1 MIFIF
6 PYRDETCNAFCNY
19 EKLIDEARQKAI
31 QQRMK
36 DVSKLKEAE
45 ATFAP
50 IRDSILKDIS
60 LKVEEKRKKER
71 ETAKACHIEIHND
84 GETVECSLYYNDNL
98 VMQSRM
104 ASINPETFNFPVL
117 AKKALEDMFP
127 HLKEER

>member
-6 PYRDETCNAFCNY
+6 PYHDETCNAFCNY

-36 DVSKLKEAE
+36 DVGKLKEVEE
-45 ATFAP
+45 AFTP
-50 IRDSILKDIS
+50 IRDSILKDIH
-60 LKVEEKRKKER
+60 KKIQEEKER
-71 ETAKACHIEIHND
+71 EAAKACHIEIHND

-104 ASINPETFNFPVL
+104 ASINPESFNFPVL

-127 HLKEER
+127 QLKEEK

>member
-6 PYRDETCNAFCNY
+6 PYHDETCNAFCNY

-84 GETVECSLYYNDNL
+84 GETVECCLYYNDNL
-98 VMQSRM
+98 VMRSE
-104 ASINPETFNFPVL
+104 AKSDDTKSFNFQML
-117 AKKALEDMFP
+117 AKEALEDMFP